1 MRFELIETLFHFLT
15 FIIGDFAMKNLA
27 NQENIKRSVNQ
38 IVKIGD
44 ILQAG
49 GQENKVVEISNLGND
64 DSLVVKIDN
73 GQEVSML
80 QLSIMVDAG
89 QIIIKK

>member
-15 FIIGDFAMKNLA
+15 FIIGDFTMKNLA

>member
-1 MRFELIETLFHFLT
+1 
-15 FIIGDFAMKNLA
+15 MKNLS

>member
-1 MRFELIETLFHFLT
+1 
-15 FIIGDFAMKNLA
+15 MKNLA